1 MYFGTRNDG
10 NTSVSCN
17 IMTTLFQIIT
27 FIIATLLLGCGS
39 QPGDT
44 VQIKKTS
51 KVIDTPQ
58 SLVKNYG
65 ISDTTRLF
73 AFVGEKISVEPI
85 PSQRG
90 SMDNCFKAKY
100 VILKRVYGN
109 FSNDTI
115 EFIAYDH
122 YGIPPFSKFKNAL
135 LYVSADS
142 GTYYHQKYMY
152 NDVYK
157 TNDGRWAGTYAS
169 DDYGHGYNRHT
180 NIKPVK
186 IDFATK
192 VSFPLKMVDEQGRQL
207 EFSYPKPYFKIVGDS
222 AFAVYGNYVEDLVT
236 LKKTGVLTS
245 RGIFE
250 ATAEQEEDMV
260 EASQPEPKKTPP
272 TADDLKF
279 LRFWQTFI
287 KTINEKDFSGF
298 KAIALDTLYVCDN
311 LIPTT
316 NFIKKCFDEIFDQ
329 EVLKRINDKSKIETD
344 YNELDLFNIITTEA
358 RSKIIKIGKYYRL
371 SQMLVTRSTKDNN
384 PPTIHFDFIETN
396 EGYRLYCI
404 DHHWFKDCCK

>member
-1 MYFGTRNDG
+1 
-10 NTSVSCN
+10 
-17 IMTTLFQIIT
+17 MTTLLQVISVLIV
-27 FIIATLLLGCGS
+27 TLLFGCGS
-39 QPGDT
+39 QSGNT
-44 VQIKKTS
+44 TNLNKTHS
-51 KVIDTPQ
+51 SVDTPR
-58 SLVKNYG
+58 SLVRNYG
-65 ISDTTRLF
+65 INDTTRLF
-73 AFVGEKISVEPI
+73 AFVGEKISVDPL
-85 PSQRG
+85 PYKQG
-90 SMDNCFKAKY
+90 SMDNCFKAKFL
-100 VILKRVYGN
+100 ILKKVYGN
-109 FSNDTI
+109 FPLDTI
-115 EFIAYDH
+115 EFVAYDH
-122 YGIPPFSKFKNAL
+122 YGIPPFSKFKNVL

-157 TNDGRWAGTYAS
+157 TKDGRWAGTYSS
-169 DDYGHGYNRHT
+169 DDYNHGYNRHT

-186 IDFATK
+186 VEFAAK
-192 VSFPLKMVDEQGRQL
+192 VSFPIKMVDDQGQQL

-222 AFAVYGNYVEDLVT
+222 AYPVYGNYVEDLVT

-245 RGIFE
+245 RGMFE
-250 ATAEQEEDMV
+250 ATTEQEEDMV

-279 LRFWQTFI
+279 LRFWQTFT

-298 KAIALDTLYVCDN
+298 KTIALDTLYVCDN

-329 EVLKRINDKSKIETD
+329 EVLKRINDKSKLETD

-371 SQMLVTRSTKDNN
+371 RQMLVTRSTKDNN
-384 PPTIHFDFIETN
+384 PPTIHFDFIETK

-404 DHHWFKDCCK
+404 DHHWFKECCK